1 MDVFLAWTLRVV
13 RSSQVALMKGSD
25 FMWLECTYHTVQ
37 YTSIV
42 EEDQILFVPKAR
54 HEYKTIK
61 NLGKLTSRVDKP
73 AGYQVMR

>member
-25 FMWLECTYHTVQ
+25 FVWLECTYHTVQ

-54 HEYKTIK
+54 HEYEVVKIRESSPVVWI
-61 NLGKLTSRVDKP
+61 NQLGIRL
-73 AGYQVMR
+73 